1 MFQCVLMN
9 VYTCVTTTTVKIE
22 NILSLSDFPLVNP
35 LLAPLQE
42 TSDLLSMTIDKIIF
56 SKFHEY
62 GIFCVWLLASRS
74 SSEVLTC
81 FCMYRKFCPFL
92 CLSNFVEA

>member
-1 MFQCVLMN
+1 MFQCVLIN

-42 TSDLLSMTIDKIIF
+42 TSDLLSMTIDKTF
-56 SKFHEY
+56 FLKFMNMESFVF
-62 GIFCVWLLASRS
+62 GFLLRVVVLRCLLAFACIGS
-74 SSEVLTC
+74 SV
-81 FCMYRKFCPFL
+81 P
-92 CLSNFVEA
+92 V